1 MRISRESWALY
12 QRAHR
17 ELQGAARKELDVFFN
32 SLPDGAGME
41 GANLRA
47 LQEKCVELV
56 MKYGTADA
64 TLSASFYDE
73 IMAMQGANVPECPV
87 LSPDDAFVAQD
98 VADAAAKATSNEAMR
113 SLVGSV
119 VSGHVKR
126 SGIRSMQAAALR
138 DRVAWAWV
146 CIGDTCA
153 FCRTLGSRG
162 WQAASKAV
170 RAGRHAEHIHDN
182 CDCQFVVKA
191 PGRVLEIEGYD
202 PDALLDEYDDANGD
216 LNAMRRSSYT
226 PEYAAQRNARRRE
239 LYRAAH
245 DIQIDE

>member
-138 DRVAWAWV
+138 DRMAWAWV

-162 WQAASKAV
+162 WQAVSRSAV
-170 RAGRHAEHIHDN
+170 VGRRAAHIHDN
-182 CDCQFVVKA
+182 CDCQYVVKA

-202 PDALLDEYDDANGD
+202 PDALLDEYNDAHGD
-216 LNAMRRSSYT
+216 LNAMSRNSYT